1 MKTRTS
7 LSLIISGLLII
18 FSPGTTSAQEILTL
32 EKALE
37 IAYQQSPSLIQS
49 KMSLEESE
57 LTLLQRKASLKS
69 LFQFDLSPFNYSRSS
84 SFEEISSTWNTYRT
98 MSAGGNFS
106 ITQPLKWTDGT
117 LTLSNDF
124 NWQDAQNQSSNL
136 TNTSFSNRLSLRLNQ
151 PIFTYNRTKID
162 LKQLEYALENAKI
175 SYAMAQ
181 LNIEKTVT
189 SGFYNVYQSFK
200 SLTDAR
206 EAFESA
212 KQNYEITKNKVEQG
226 LLPKEELFQ
235 SEVTLANNETS
246 LYSAETNY
254 ESTKDQFKQTL
265 GLPLEMDIS
274 VLTNTDIT
282 PVEVDQNLAIKY
294 ALEQRMEIRQKQI
307 SVEQGLFDLITAK
320 ATNEFKGNISAQVG
334 LFGNGDKVKGAFTK
348 PEDNESVGVTL
359 TIPVWDWGTRKAAI
373 RKAQI
378 ANENK
383 DIDLAEYKKSVVLEI
398 RQICRELP
406 SLVKKIEIARKNVE
420 NAERTY
426 DISVEKYRSG
436 SLSGLDLKNQQDQ
449 LTSAKTEYTNT
460 IISYKLK
467 LLDLKIQTLWDFQT
481 NTSYLPVDL
490 IK

>member
-1 MKTRTS
+1 
-7 LSLIISGLLII
+7 
-18 FSPGTTSAQEILTL
+18 
-32 EKALE
+32 
-37 IAYQQSPSLIQS
+37 
-49 KMSLEESE
+49 
-57 LTLLQRKASLKS
+57 
-69 LFQFDLSPFNYSRSS
+69 
-84 SFEEISSTWNTYRT
+84 
-98 MSAGGNFS
+98 
-106 ITQPLKWTDGT
+106 
-117 LTLSNDF
+117 
-124 NWQDAQNQSSNL
+124 
-136 TNTSFSNRLSLRLNQ
+136 
-151 PIFTYNRTKID
+151 
-162 LKQLEYALENAKI
+162 
-175 SYAMAQ
+175 
-181 LNIEKTVT
+181 
-189 SGFYNVYQSFK
+189 
-200 SLTDAR
+200 
-206 EAFESA
+206 
-212 KQNYEITKNKVEQG
+212 
-226 LLPKEELFQ
+226 
-235 SEVTLANNETS
+235 
-246 LYSAETNY
+246 
-254 ESTKDQFKQTL
+254 
-265 GLPLEMDIS
+265 MDIS

-294 ALEQRMEIRQKQI
+294 ALEQRMEIREKQI
-307 SVEQGLFDLITAK
+307 SVEQGLFDLIAAK

-490 IK
+490 LK